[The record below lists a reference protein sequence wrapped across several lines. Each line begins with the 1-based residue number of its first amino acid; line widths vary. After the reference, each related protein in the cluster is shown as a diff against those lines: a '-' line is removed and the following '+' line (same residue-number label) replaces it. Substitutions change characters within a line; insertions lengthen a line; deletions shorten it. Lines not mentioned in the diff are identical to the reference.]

1 MRKIS
6 VKRQLYAVIM
16 KVLMYIAVGI
26 IILFFIDL
34 YQMISII
41 MNIFKKK
48 GRDI

>member
-1 MRKIS
+1 MIFRIFK
-6 VKRQLYAVIM
+6 K
-16 KVLMYIAVGI
+16 